1 MFSPSSSSTNVSDA
15 QELADFIQNLSQ
27 NPDREAV
34 ASEIEVLKSIYGE
47 NAVKLWHPPGITQ
60 GRKSKSEQTDDTIR
74 YEVELS
80 LLSPHEDVTMRLL
93 VSLPATYPLSSPPQL
108 QLLSRYVG
116 AFGAD
121 SGLFGS
127 ILRTFISVNGVEWA
141 ADTVCVFDGLQSV
154 VERCTAW
161 YEDRLNMEKAGELLR
176 EDAKEQS
183 GRHTDTLPTETNKHA
198 SSEHADAIEIPVNS
212 LPEGLQLFVAEPITD
227 RKSVF
232 IGRACRISHP
242 SEAGFNGVSSVPP
255 VLSHLMADRRISR
268 AAHPIINAW
277 RCQVGTVIHQ
287 DNDDDGETAAGGR
300 LAHLLQIL
308 ETNNVLVIVTRY
320 FGGIHLGPDRFKHIN
335 QAARNALEIG
345 GLLEASETA
354 KKAGR
359 GRKH

>member
-1 MFSPSSSSTNVSDA
+1 MSSSSSSTSASDV

-34 ASEIEVLKSIYGE
+34 ASELEVLRSIYGE
-47 NAVKLWHPPGITQ
+47 NAVKLWHPSGIP
-60 GRKSKSEQTDDTIR
+60 RNRHSKSEQTDDTIR

-80 LLSPHEDVTMRLL
+80 LSSPHEDVTVRLL
-93 VSLPATYPLSSPPQL
+93 VSLPETYPLSSPPQL

-141 ADTVCVFDGLQSV
+141 ADSVCVFDGLQSV

-161 YEDRLNMEKAGELLR
+161 YENRLSMEKAGELLR
-176 EDAKEQS
+176 EDAKEQL
-183 GRHTDTLPTETNKHA
+183 HTDTPPIEADNHT
-198 SSEHADAIEIPVNS
+198 SSENTAAVETSLNS
-212 LPEGLQLFVAEPITD
+212 LPEGLELFVAEPITD

-232 IGRACRISHP
+232 IGR
-242 SEAGFNGVSSVPP
+242 P
-255 VLSHLMADRRISR
+255 VL
-268 AAHPIINAW
+268 
-277 RCQVGTVIHQ
+277 HQ

-308 ETNNVLVIVTRY
+308 EVNNVLVIVTRY

-345 GLLEASETA
+345 GFLEVAETI
-354 KKAGR
+354 KKSGR

>member
-1 MFSPSSSSTNVSDA
+1 MFSPPPSSPSSTSVNDA
-15 QELADFIQNLSQ
+15 EELAALVQKLFH
-27 NPDREAV
+27 NPDKEAV
-34 ASEIEVLKSIYGE
+34 ASEIEVLQSIYGE
-47 NAVKLWHPPGITQ
+47 NAVKLWRSPTSPNNR
-60 GRKSKSEQTDDTIR
+60 RKNHENCDDTTR

-80 LLSPHEDVTMRLL
+80 LLSPYEDISVRIL
-93 VSLPATYPLSSPPQL
+93 VSLPEAYPVSSPPQL

-127 ILRTFISVNGVEWA
+127 ILRTFISVNGVDWT
-141 ADTVCVFDGLQSV
+141 ADSVCVFDGLQSV

-161 YEDRLNMEKAGELLR
+161 YENRLSAEKAGELLR

-183 GRHTDTLPTETNKHA
+183 SSSTDTQTSDTNDHRL
-198 SSEHADAIEIPVNS
+198 
-212 LPEGLQLFVAEPITD
+212 LPEDAKSIVASMNTLLEGLELFTAEPIAD

-232 IGRACRISHP
+232 VGRACRISHP
-242 SEAGFNGVSSVPP
+242 SEVPL

-277 RCQVGTVIHQ
+277 RCQAGSVLHQ

-308 ETNNVLVIVTRY
+308 EVNNVLVIVTRY

-335 QAARNALEIG
+335 QAARNALDIG
-345 GLLEASETA
+345 GFLDSPAESA

-359 GRKH
+359 GKKH